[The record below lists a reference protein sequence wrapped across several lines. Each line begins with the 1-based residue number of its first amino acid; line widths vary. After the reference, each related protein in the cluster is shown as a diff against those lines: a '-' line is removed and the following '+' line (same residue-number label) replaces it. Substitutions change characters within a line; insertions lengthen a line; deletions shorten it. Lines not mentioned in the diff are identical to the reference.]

1 MPRCLGETR
10 GRAHFR
16 SPEPSVLL
24 TTRRS
29 SWQEQYEMT
38 TNIYSILGLSC
49 TTWISKKKL
58 GYGAIPSTQ
67 AFKTFGSLSGTVRII
82 SSKIHESKI
91 DFYWMEEKKTT
102 IQCRPVMFNRTFYY
116 DESFVLPQF
125 NVLANSHRWLQ
136 STWNVTSVTEETNF
150 IFYKFSFISF
160 SNIYLFLFIWLYWI
174 LVVACGVFCLC
185 CNMWDLFFFQLQHV
199 GSSSLTRNWTQAPWI
214 GSMKS

>member
-1 MPRCLGETR
+1 MPHWLGETR
-10 GRAHFR
+10 GRVHFR

-24 TTRRS
+24 TTRWS

-38 TNIYSILGLSC
+38 TSIYSILGLSC
-49 TTWISKKKL
+49 TAWISKKKL
-58 GYGAIPSTQ
+58 GYGAIPFTQ
-67 AFKTFGSLSGTVRII
+67 AFKTFGSLSSTVTIM

-125 NVLANSHRWLQ
+125 NVVANTHIWLQ

-150 IFYKFSFISF
+150 FLNFILLIFPIFIYF
-160 SNIYLFLFIWLYWI
+160 YLAVLDLS
-174 LVVACGVFCLC
+174 CGLWGVLS
-185 CNMWDLFFFQLQHV
+185 LLQHV
-199 GSSSLTRNWTQAPWI
+199 GSFFFFFPVAACGI
-214 GSMKS
+214 